1 MLMNGAKPKTRSYVS
16 RFSLALT
23 VLALVAFGLGLAFGA
38 GATYAQGAPNS
49 LSNTD
54 WLLRGAAEY
63 SESGSVVLTPAAGY
77 QLGFLI
83 HPHPV
88 SAQRINVEFSF
99 EIGGGSGA
107 DGLALVLSR
116 NLLDDPITGSG
127 GSGGCGGCFASPQ
140 FVDGIAVEIDT
151 HPNSWDIS
159 GNHLGISLLGGS
171 SPVDLA
177 AVNIEHELRNNGVF
191 NAEVTFDNGRVRVYL
206 SNPDL
211 RMERTLLLDHTIPD
225 FTPFQRYLGFVGT
238 TGGATD
244 RHIIHQV
251 NLEGTDATPPL
262 TPAPTA
268 TPAPEP
274 EAAPF
279 ARKPQEDF
287 SALGINDPEGIWSD
301 GKTMWVSSPALDRI
315 LAFNMTTKARDEGKD
330 ITNLASDNG
339 DPQALWSDGN
349 TMWVGDGSYP
359 NSDRLY
365 GRIFAYKMDIND
377 DGSAGPDHGTRDPG
391 KGIVSARGAYSRGIW
406 SDGTTVWVTQ
416 HRTDVFS
423 DIRAY
428 LLDLDQDGKRGEQH
442 GDEAPDKDFAG
453 VAGEGLWSDGTT
465 LWVAKGGD
473 EQIHAY
479 DLAAKSRVAGKDFQ
493 SVGGFAQGIWSDGK
507 TMWVAIGHQIH
518 AFQMPPF
525 SINEA
530 TLAPVTPASEST
542 PASEPGAAPFA
553 RKPREDF
560 NNLKLPATHGSGEG
574 MWSDGTTIWLVETAD
589 DKLYAF
595 NMSSKLREGTKY
607 FNTLAAAGNI
617 SPESNWSD
625 GTTMWVAETDRIFAY
640 SMSTKKRVPSE
651 DFDTLRPAGNVGAEG
666 IWSDGVTLWV
676 ADHDHHKLF
685 AYNLDT
691 KERVPDEDFNT
702 LDDAGNNWAIAIW
715 SNGTT
720 MWVSDWTDDKLYAYD
735 MDSKQRV
742 DDLDFN
748 TLDAAGNNTPEGIWA
763 NRETMWVRDSEDDK
777 LYAYQMPAVSG
788 PAPAPTATPS
798 TPAAGEISDWDAL
811 ASLYLSTGGL
821 KEEGWTWLDEEKRW
835 EPDKPLTE
843 WEGVTVNGEGRVT
856 ELRLRGKGLEGDIPP
871 LLGSLTELQVLDL
884 SNNQLGGVLPVEL
897 ADLSKLRTLSLDDNH
912 FSLCLSSELQSRSRS
927 SFVTLLSAPGV
938 EPLLFCDIPLTREQ
952 ISDRQTLKVFYD
964 TMAGRGWHRSEN
976 WGTNAPLKNW
986 QGVLTDDDGRVTH
999 LDLVRNNLTGNV
1011 PPEVVNL
1018 TALTELQL
1026 DYNDL
1031 SGPIPS
1037 ELSSHELS
1045 MLEIL
1050 SLSYNHLDG
1059 EIPAALA
1066 DLPSLETLWLHGNEF
1081 TGCTPLALKRLVDTE
1096 RGDLPDFCVPPI
1108 HERDRAVL
1116 ISLYHNTYGNGD
1128 VQELL
1133 GFYYELGDNIW
1144 DPENPGRHLRE
1155 GDEDYNWD
1163 KNGPIREWWLNKA
1176 EKIAS
1181 KHPESTVDDTIVDLV
1196 SEHGGWTNREGWLT
1210 DKPLNQWEG
1219 VSINDDGRVTHL
1231 NLSGNNLRG
1240 GIPWQLGNLTALE
1253 TLDLSGNYLSGRIPW
1268 QLARLK
1274 NLAQVNLI
1282 SNELTGEIP
1291 WSLGLIIPSEGGSL
1305 EALYLYDNNL
1315 EGCIPRSL
1323 LTLLKDDLHTAI
1335 EELDIARRTNNL
1347 PDVILPVV
1355 LERAWEGWTLPT
1367 YGLWLPPCAP
1377 PPDDLPL
1384 KFDEVA
1390 YLHESHQTDKL
1401 ALLAIRNHF
1410 VSAGSDQ
1417 EEFEGWNSAN
1427 VNLLTAEKDCGVGK
1441 WHGVVTETKKV
1452 SRLDSELDLYY
1463 DDYEC
1468 RVVELELD
1476 RRELKGKIPDEVG
1489 HLTKLRKLNL
1499 SQNCLTGAIPAE
1511 LGHLSLLVDL
1521 GLNQGADEC
1530 ESIPSLTGELPP
1542 EFGNLKQLKKLNLFN
1557 NPRLTGEFPPEFGNL
1572 AELEH
1577 IKLEN
1582 TGFHGCVPPPLVQNF
1597 ADPVVTD
1604 IVTPILAFGAM
1615 KAFTLATGGSG
1626 IILSSLQ
1633 KQLINRVLK
1642 KVIGTVLD
1650 PVVKPGAEHWLPW
1663 IGSELHNVKLYCDK
1677 TT

>member
-1 MLMNGAKPKTRSYVS
+1 MLMNGAKSKTRSYVS
-16 RFSLALT
+16 RFSLALA
-23 VLALVAFGLGLAFGA
+23 VLALVAFGLGLAFGV

-49 LSNTD
+49 FSNTD

-83 HPHPV
+83 HPRPV

-107 DGLALVLSR
+107 DGLALVVAR
-116 NLLDDPITGSG
+116 NLLDDPINGSG

-151 HPNSWDIS
+151 YPNSWDIS

-177 AVNIEHELRNNGVF
+177 AVNVEHELRNNGVF
-191 NAEVTFDNGRVRVYL
+191 NAEVTFDNGRVQVYL

-315 LAFNMTTKARDEGKD
+315 LAFNMTTKARDEDKD
-330 ITNLASDNG
+330 ITNLAPDNG

-359 NSDRLY
+359 NSNRRY

-377 DGSAGPDHGTRDPG
+377 DGSTGPAHGSRDRG
-391 KGIVSARGAYSRGIW
+391 KGMVSARGAISRGIW
-406 SDGTTVWVTQ
+406 SDGATVWVTQ
-416 HRTDVFS
+416 HITDVSS

-428 LLDLDQDGKRGEQH
+428 LMDLGQDGGRGEQH
-442 GDEAPDKDFAG
+442 GDSVPGKDYAG
-453 VAGEGLWSDGTT
+453 VTGEGLWSDGTT

-479 DLAAKSRVAGKDFQ
+479 DLAAKSRVAGKDFP
-493 SVGGFAQGIWSDGK
+493 SVGGFAQGIWSNGK

-518 AFQMPPF
+518 AFQMPPL
-525 SINEA
+525 STGEA
-530 TLAPVTPASEST
+530 TPAPVAPASAAT
-542 PASEPGAAPFA
+542 P
-553 RKPREDF
+553 
-560 NNLKLPATHGSGEG
+560 T
-574 MWSDGTTIWLVETAD
+574 
-589 DKLYAF
+589 
-595 NMSSKLREGTKY
+595 
-607 FNTLAAAGNI
+607 
-617 SPESNWSD
+617 
-625 GTTMWVAETDRIFAY
+625 
-640 SMSTKKRVPSE
+640 
-651 DFDTLRPAGNVGAEG
+651 
-666 IWSDGVTLWV
+666 
-676 ADHDHHKLF
+676 
-685 AYNLDT
+685 
-691 KERVPDEDFNT
+691 
-702 LDDAGNNWAIAIW
+702 
-715 SNGTT
+715 
-720 MWVSDWTDDKLYAYD
+720 
-735 MDSKQRV
+735 
-742 DDLDFN
+742 
-748 TLDAAGNNTPEGIWA
+748 
-763 NRETMWVRDSEDDK
+763 
-777 LYAYQMPAVSG
+777 
-788 PAPAPTATPS
+788 PAPTALPASDLLLIGVAGRTPS
-798 TPAAGEISDWDAL
+798 GSVMLTPGETGREIGGLFYPRPMSSRNFEVRFSFEIAGEGIRADGIVLVVARNLPDNDLASQSVAGGRLGNDLFTQAIAVEFDTFENSWDTSDSHVGLSLMGTEIEDHPLALAATPLGQDLRNSGVYEAEVVLKESRFQVYLSNSEQGIHRKLVLDFPIPQFVPFDEYIEEYYVGLVATTGVNDRHIIHDFQLEVDEVAVSQSTAAPPTPAAAEISDWDAL
-811 ASLYLSTGGL
+811 ATLYLRTAVNQ
-821 KEEGWTWLDEEKRW
+821 EWTWLDEGKKW

-843 WEGVTVNGEGRVT
+843 WEGVTVNEEGRVT
-856 ELRLRGKGLEGDIPP
+856 ELRLRGKGLLGAVPP

-1081 TGCTPLALKRLVDTE
+1081 TSCTPLALKGLVDTE
-1096 RGDLPDFCVPPI
+1096 PGELPDFCVPPI
-1108 HERDRAVL
+1108 HEGDREVL
-1116 ISLYHNTYGNGD
+1116 TELYRSTYGNGD
-1128 VQELL
+1128 VRKLL
-1133 GFYYELGDNIW
+1133 AFYNDYGDNIW

-1155 GDEDYNWD
+1155 GDEEYDWD
-1163 KNGPIREWWLNKA
+1163 KNGPIREWLLNKA

-1181 KHPESTVDDTIVDLV
+1181 KYPDGTVDDTIVDLV

-1240 GIPWQLGNLTALE
+1240 AIPRQLGNLTALE